1 METTALTRSASV
13 EDAAPSRAAAPLAA
27 PSELRV
33 ARPRW
38 LVTSTAVLVVLDGTA
53 MAAATLTAK
62 ISWLGINPES
72 LHIRSFSIP
81 YGALTLATVPTWLV
95 LLALAG
101 AYDLGPFASDSDE
114 WTRIIRAGAQLLA
127 VIAVSYYIVHLAML
141 GRGVLAG
148 TVPLAV
154 ALTLAGRTLARTA
167 LGELRRRGHARRTA
181 LVIGSQ
187 GGVDAFLRHIDA
199 RPTSGVTVV
208 GVSVIRDD
216 SEPAA
221 ADRPAPPGQG
231 AGNGT
236 ADDAGVVGAGTV
248 AGGVGD
254 AGHDGAGAADWHDPT
269 NGDAAT
275 VMVHDVAAAT
285 DTTTED
291 RPDGAPATAAQ
302 PHPLVVSDALA
313 RTQAETL
320 IVTGGLAQ
328 GQLRDIAWMLQGT
341 GVELLVI
348 PTPADIE
355 GLRSEIRPVA
365 GLPLLY
371 LDR

>member
-13 EDAAPSRAAAPLAA
+13 ADAVPVPAASPSALPQLH
-27 PSELRV
+27 V

-38 LVTSTAVLVVLDGTA
+38 LTAYTAVLVVLDGTA

-62 ISWLGINPES
+62 ISWIGIDPEP
-72 LHIRSFSIP
+72 LLVRSFSIP
-81 YGALTLATVPTWLV
+81 YTALTLATVPTWLV

-101 AYDLGPFASDSDE
+101 AYDLGPFASDTDD
-114 WTRIIRAGAQLLA
+114 WTRVIRAGAQLLA
-127 VIAVSYYIVHLAML
+127 VIAVSYYIVHLALL

-154 ALTLAGRTLARTA
+154 ILTLGGRTLAKLV
-167 LGELRRRGHARRTA
+167 LGELRRRGRARRTA

-187 GGVDAFLRHIDA
+187 DSVDAFVRHVETRSTA
-199 RPTSGVTVV
+199 AVTVV
-208 GVSVIRDD
+208 GTSVIGDD
-216 SEPAA
+216 HGRAEDSV
-221 ADRPAPPGQG
+221 PPTR
-231 AGNGT
+231 AT
-236 ADDAGVVGAGTV
+236 ADAAR
-248 AGGVGD
+248 
-254 AGHDGAGAADWHDPT
+254 HDTRDPET
-269 NGDAAT
+269 NGSETIGSDTNGSGTHGSRTNGSGSSDADT
-275 VMVHDVAAAT
+275 EPDVAAGHA
-285 DTTTED
+285 
-291 RPDGAPATAAQ
+291 ATASGADLAGAQ

-313 RTQAETL
+313 RTGAETL

-341 GVELLVI
+341 GIELMVI
-348 PTPADIE
+348 PTPGDIE
-355 GLRSEIRPVA
+355 GLRTEIRPVA

>member
-13 EDAAPSRAAAPLAA
+13 EDAAPSTAAS
-27 PSELRV
+27 PSAVADLHV

-38 LVTSTAVLVVLDGTA
+38 LTTYTAVLVLLDGTA
-53 MAAATLTAK
+53 MAAATLTAS
-62 ISWLGINPES
+62 ISWLGIDPEP
-72 LHIRSFSIP
+72 LYVRSYSIP
-81 YGALTLATVPTWLV
+81 YSALALATVPTWLV

-101 AYDLGPFASDSDE
+101 AYDLGPFASDSDD
-114 WTRIIRAGAQLLA
+114 WTRVIRAGAQLLA

-154 ALTLAGRTLARTA
+154 ILTLGGRTLAQLA

-181 LVIGSQ
+181 LVIGSKDS
-187 GGVDAFLRHIDA
+187 VDAFVRHVDS
-199 RPTSGVTVV
+199 RPTAGVTVA
-208 GVSVIRDD
+208 GVSVLGDG
-216 SEPAA
+216 PAA
-221 ADRPAPPGQG
+221 RVEDPARPASANESTGRP
-231 AGNGT
+231 
-236 ADDAGVVGAGTV
+236 
-248 AGGVGD
+248 
-254 AGHDGAGAADWHDPT
+254 GHDGHGAGANGTRPNGTGPNGSDTDADITGSDT
-269 NGDAAT
+269 ARS
-275 VMVHDVAAAT
+275 T
-285 DTTTED
+285 DTTQ
-291 RPDGAPATAAQ
+291 PCAQ

-313 RTQAETL
+313 DTGAETL

-341 GVELLVI
+341 GIELMVI

-355 GLRSEIRPVA
+355 GLRTEIRPVA

>member
-1 METTALTRSASV
+1 METTALTRSVSV
-13 EDAAPSRAAAPLAA
+13 EDAAPHRPAALPSSR
-27 PSELRV
+27 ELRV

-38 LVTSTAVLVVLDGTA
+38 LVTYTATLVVLDGAA

-62 ISWLGINPES
+62 ISWLGINPEA
-72 LHIRSFSIP
+72 LQIRSFSVP

-101 AYDLGPFASDSDE
+101 AYDLGPVASDSDE
-114 WTRIIRAGAQLLA
+114 WTRVIRAGAQLLA
-127 VIAVSYYIVHLAML
+127 VIAVAYYIVHLAML

-154 ALTLAGRTLARTA
+154 ALPLTGRTLARTV

-187 GGVDAFLRHIDA
+187 GGVDAFVRHIDS
-199 RPTSGVTVV
+199 RPTAGVTVV
-208 GVSVIRDD
+208 GMSVIRDD
-216 SEPAA
+216 G
-221 ADRPAPPGQG
+221 APHTTAPSCPGVVT
-231 AGNGT
+231 GT
-236 ADDAGVVGAGTV
+236 ADDAVEAGTV

-254 AGHDGAGAADWHDPT
+254 AGVDGVGGEDGHDATDGR
-269 NGDAAT
+269 AAT
-275 VMVHDVAAAT
+275 LMVPDDAAAT
-285 DTTTED
+285 DAAAGD
-291 RPDGAPATAAQ
+291 GPDGAPAPSAQ